1 MFTFDR
7 NADLV
12 VRNEQRMQV
21 ALACIAALLINHF
34 VQLAANSAKITEI
47 GFLLALLVVN
57 LKVESHFLEVAF

>member
-1 MFTFDR
+1 
-7 NADLV
+7 
-12 VRNEQRMQV
+12 MQV
-21 ALACIAALLINHF
+21 AFACIAALLINHF